1 MADNV
6 DFTPGSGATGA
17 TDDIGGVHYPR
28 VKIALGPDGTAND
41 AEAGA
46 GAVDTGTMRVTL
58 ASDDPLVAAATGAGI
73 KIHADSQLPLDAVY
87 GPNLYYDFIDLDET
101 KREVSAVAASIF
113 SMAFWNYAATER
125 VVLFYDLA
133 AASVSVGTTTPSFKM
148 RLPPRKA
155 SGDPSV
161 VIRGIDRGLMF
172 ETGITIACVT
182 TKAGA
187 GSGNP
192 DANDV
197 DVNIFYREAA

>member
-1 MADNV
+1 MAVLSSINV
-6 DFTPGSGATGA
+6 DSDGIPSAAG
-17 TDDIGGVHYPR
+17 TDSVPTLQPVID
-28 VKIALGPDGTAND
+28 ALTD
-41 AEAGA
+41 
-46 GAVDTGTMRVTL
+46 
-58 ASDDPLVAAATGAGI
+58 SGI
-73 KIHADSQLPLDAVY
+73 KIHPDSQMPLDTIL
-87 GPNLYYDFIDLDET
+87 GPNAYYDFIDLDET

-125 VVLFYDLA
+125 VVLFYNLA
-133 AASVSVGTTTPSFKM
+133 AASVTVGTTTPSFKM

-172 ETGITIACVT
+172 DTGITIACVT